1 MIHINN
7 QINAASNLITMIEKT
22 ESRDDVFGDVD
33 FRAICDSAKESLM
46 DYIRKVVG
54 NPTDF
59 SRLSQEA
66 QDAIVGAM
74 VGEYESGPPELAE
87 SVKDEI
93 RAWAGIPSDNAIAV
107 APPESATSPKP

>member
-1 MIHINN
+1 MKPTTIEALM
-7 QINAASNLITMIEKT
+7 AALAPLSIPFPEIE
-22 ESRDDVFGDVD
+22 
-33 FRAICDSAKESLM
+33 
-46 DYIRKVVG
+46 

-74 VGEYESGPPELAE
+74 VGEYENGPPDLAE

-93 RAWAGIPSDNAIAV
+93 RAWAGVPSDNANCPSVDANEKV
-107 APPESATSPKP
+107 KS

>member
-1 MIHINN
+1 M
-7 QINAASNLITMIEKT
+7 AALAPLSIPFPEIE
-22 ESRDDVFGDVD
+22 
-33 FRAICDSAKESLM
+33 
-46 DYIRKVVG
+46 

-59 SRLSQEA
+59 SRLSQQA

-93 RAWAGIPSDNAIAV
+93 RAWAGIPSDNAELRRDA
-107 APPESATSPKP
+107 APPMDTDHSELHED

>member
-22 ESRDDVFGDVD
+22 ESRDDVFGDLD

-54 NPTDF
+54 NPDEDRH
-59 SRLSQEA
+59 SILDNVQAQGPSA
-66 QDAIVGAM
+66 QD
-74 VGEYESGPPELAE
+74 
-87 SVKDEI
+87 KH
-93 RAWAGIPSDNAIAV
+93 
-107 APPESATSPKP
+107 